1 MRKGAF
7 EVVNGRAEHGF
18 MSSGETSAGKTAQP
32 PPEATGPAGERRGDL
47 LALSPWF
54 LLVAVLAVGGLLL
67 SARAGDGYTA
77 AVGLLFAGFGVF
89 LGFRVMGRMLP

>member
-1 MRKGAF
+1 MPAD
-7 EVVNGRAEHGF
+7 
-18 MSSGETSAGKTAQP
+18 ETA
-32 PPEATGPAGERRGDL
+32 PAGDERRDDAFG
-47 LALSPWF
+47 LAPWF